1 MAYKGWKLYN
11 TYKGWKYTQFRK
23 LWILFNP
30 PCKKTAHT
38 FSETLGK
45 IRSNTKGQFHT
56 SLAAFVL
63 VALKCSILFSIILY
77 IFHLSR
83 VFVIS
88 PLEFSRLL
96 ILDKFTLLSLSSSS
110 FRYSLDIQHLSTDF
124 FFASISLST
133 SPWSFVFLIDCF
145 CCHVKVVNY
154 ISTFYVIIFL
164 TTISALALSL
174 VVRLISCTTC
184 SSEKGVTAHSFQMM
198 MPELKISDGST

>member
-1 MAYKGWKLYN
+1 MAYKGWKLY

-45 IRSNTKGQFHT
+45 IQSNKKGQFHT

-96 ILDKFTLLSLSSSS
+96 ILDNFTLLSSSSSS

-124 FFASISLST
+124 FLLPLACQHLLGVLS
-133 SPWSFVFLIDCF
+133 SW
-145 CCHVKVVNY
+145 
-154 ISTFYVIIFL
+154 
-164 TTISALALSL
+164 
-174 VVRLISCTTC
+174 
-184 SSEKGVTAHSFQMM
+184 
-198 MPELKISDGST
+198 